1 MSAVES
7 CDFHRPAILPD
18 TRSWKQVVAGDAL
31 ESQGMAS
38 FARYFTPGQAE
49 AICACVATTA
59 RDMARK

>member
-1 MSAVES
+1 M
-7 CDFHRPAILPD
+7 LPD